1 MARRRRLLPDA
12 AVVWREFEAAADR
25 VETGKAA
32 LVAAVPTAR
41 VEGRP
46 FAVAMSEFERELRAA
61 RDRMEG
67 WRRADHESLWRACR
81 DGIDDALR
89 LAERARLEAPS
100 LDFEG
105 LVDLIGRLMEPLDPF
120 AEAER
125 RLKLP
130 GSRARSRRA

>member
-1 MARRRRLLPDA
+1 VSRRRRLLPDA
-12 AVVWREFEAAADR
+12 AVVWRGFEAAADR
-25 VETGKAA
+25 VEAGKAA

-46 FAVAMSEFERELRAA
+46 LADALSEFERELRAA
-61 RDRMEG
+61 GERMED

-100 LDFEG
+100 LDFEA
-105 LVDLIGRLMEPLDPF
+105 LVDLIGRLIEPLDPF

-125 RLKLP
+125 LLKLP
-130 GSRARSRRA
+130 GRRANPRRA

>member
-1 MARRRRLLPDA
+1 M
-12 AVVWREFEAAADR
+12 WREFEGAADR
-25 VETGKAA
+25 VEAGKGA

-46 FAVAMSEFERELRAA
+46 LADALSEFEREVRAA
-61 RDRMEG
+61 RGRMEG

-89 LAERARLEAPS
+89 LAEAARFEAPS

-105 LVDLIGRLMEPLDPF
+105 LVDLIGRLIEPLDPF

-130 GSRARSRRA
+130 GRRARSPRA

>member
-1 MARRRRLLPDA
+1 M
-12 AVVWREFEAAADR
+12 WRVFEAAADG
-25 VETGKAA
+25 VEAGKAA

-46 FAVAMSEFERELRAA
+46 LADALSGFERELRAA
-61 RDRMEG
+61 RERMEG
-67 WRRADHESLWRACR
+67 WRRADHEALWRACR

-100 LDFEG
+100 LDFEA
-105 LVDLIGRLMEPLDPF
+105 LVDLIGRMMEPLDPF

-130 GSRARSRRA
+130 GRHVGGA

>member
-1 MARRRRLLPDA
+1 MPRRRRPLPDA
-12 AVVWREFEAAADR
+12 AVVWREFEAAADG

-46 FAVAMSEFERELRAA
+46 LADALSEFERELRVS
-61 RDRMEG
+61 RDRMDG
-67 WRRADHESLWRACR
+67 WHRADHDALWRACR

-105 LVDLIGRLMEPLDPF
+105 LVDLIGTLIEPLDPF

-130 GSRARSRRA
+130 GRRARSRRA